1 MAGRVAGLRPNSP
14 LVLRPGMTF
23 HIQSW
28 VLDRDAGTY
37 ALSDTALLTR
47 DGCELLTTSDHDLV
61 RP

>member
-14 LVLRPGMTF
+14 LVLRPDMTF